1 MRLPITL
8 HLLVLAMVI
17 TAGLALFASALLGVA
32 RIDTSLEVA
41 ATRATPD
48 RMLVQ
53 EKHSDEDPCPYLYRS
68 DREDV

>member
-1 MRLPITL
+1 MKLPISL
-8 HLLVLAMVI
+8 HRLVVAMVV
-17 TAGLALFASALLGVA
+17 TAGLALFASALHGVA

-48 RMLVQ
+48 RILVQ
-53 EKHSDEDPCPYLYRS
+53 ETRSGHDCPYRYRT

>member
-1 MRLPITL
+1 MSLPTSLHRL
-8 HLLVLAMVI
+8 VVVMVV
-17 TAGLALFASALLGVA
+17 TAGVALFASALQGVA

-48 RMLVQ
+48 RLLVQ
-53 EKHSDEDPCPYLYRS
+53 ESHSRDDCPYLYRS